1 MDDKLSFLMD
11 FESMDENEVVF
22 LAQQSNQY
30 AYDYLIKK
38 YLELVNIKASAYF
51 MAGADKEDIVQE
63 GLLGLLKAI
72 RNFDCEKGASFKT
85 FADLCILR
93 QIQSA
98 IKLASRNKHKPLNDY
113 ASLSEPME
121 GNSDESGRNVSLL
134 DALAEEANNDPLEML
149 VDKEYYN
156 NLTLGINNEL
166 SDFELEVINLY
177 VDGMSY
183 QEIGVKLGKS
193 AKQIDNALQ
202 RTKKKLSKYKD
213 RLSCNQ

>member
-1 MDDKLSFLMD
+1 MD
-11 FESMDENEVVF
+11 FDSMDENEVVL

-51 MAGADKEDIVQE
+51 MVGADKEDVVQE

-72 RNFDCEKGASFKT
+72 RSFDCAKGAGFKT

-113 ASLSEPME
+113 TSLSEPVDSSE
-121 GNSDESGRNVSLL
+121 DVSGRNAQLL
-134 DALAEEANNDPLEML
+134 ETLVENTNKDPLAML

-156 NLTLGINNEL
+156 SLTLGINNEL
-166 SDFELEVINLY
+166 SDFEREVVNLY

-183 QEIGVKLGKS
+183 QEIAEKLGKS

-202 RTKKKLSKYKD
+202 RTKKKLSKYKEK
-213 RLSCNQ
+213 LGSAE

>member
-1 MDDKLSFLMD
+1 MD
-11 FESMDENEVVF
+11 FNSMDENEVVL

-30 AYDYLIKK
+30 AYDYLIKH
-38 YLELVNIKASAYF
+38 YLDLVNIKASAYF

-72 RNFDCEKGASFKT
+72 RSFDCEKGASFKT

-121 GNSDESGRNVSLL
+121 TNADGDGRKVSILA
-134 DALAEEANNDPLEML
+134 ALVEKVNNDPLEML

-156 NLTLGINNEL
+156 SLTLGINKEL
-166 SDFELEVINLY
+166 SDFEREVVNLY
-177 VDGMSY
+177 VDGMNY
-183 QEIGVKLGKS
+183 QEIAEKLNKS
-193 AKQIDNALQ
+193 TKQIDNALQ
-202 RTKKKLSKYKD
+202 RTKKKLSKYKE
-213 RLSCNQ
+213 RLKSIDF